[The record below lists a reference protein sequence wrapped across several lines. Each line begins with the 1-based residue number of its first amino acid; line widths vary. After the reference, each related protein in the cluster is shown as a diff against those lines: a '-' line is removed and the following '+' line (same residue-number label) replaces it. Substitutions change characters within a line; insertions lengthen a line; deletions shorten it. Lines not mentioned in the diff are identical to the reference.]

1 MIDAKRKEDFYID
14 ETNSDSGPVVRWN
27 SNDRIPFG
35 DMLSEFANA
44 GWISVQTVEN
54 SLAQRKI
61 EDRISIENYRKN
73 YKGPSQEEM
82 FEARAAFGAGA
93 RVYNVFTGTSYSV

>member
-35 DMLSEFANA
+35 DMLSEFATA
-44 GWISVQTVEN
+44 GWISVQTVKN

-73 YKGPSQEEM
+73 YKGPGQEEM

>member
-35 DMLSEFANA
+35 DMLSEFATA
-44 GWISVQTVEN
+44 GWISVQTVKN

>member
-1 MIDAKRKEDFYID
+1 MIDAKRKEDFYVD
-14 ETNSDSGPVVRWN
+14 ETNSATGPVVRWL

-35 DMLSEFANA
+35 DMLAEFATA

-61 EDRISIENYRKN
+61 EDRRAIEAYRKN
-73 YKGPSQEEM
+73 YRGPSQEER
-82 FEARAAFGAGA
+82 FEMQAAFGSGA
-93 RVYNVFTGTSYSV
+93 RIVNVLTGHEYTV

>member
-1 MIDAKRKEDFYID
+1 MIDARRKEDFYID
-14 ETNSDSGPVVRWN
+14 ETDSISGPVVRWR

-35 DMLSEFANA
+35 DMLAEFAHA

-61 EDRISIENYRKN
+61 EDRISLEAYAKN
-73 YKGPSQEEM
+73 YKGPSQEER
-82 FEARAAFGAGA
+82 FEMQAAFGPGA
-93 RVYNVFTGTSYSV
+93 QVVNVLTGHHYTV

>member
-1 MIDAKRKEDFYID
+1 MIDPKRKEDFYVD
-14 ETNSDSGPVVRWN
+14 ETNSDTGPVVRWN

-35 DMLSEFANA
+35 DMLAEFARA

-61 EDRISIENYRKN
+61 EDRLSLEAYAKN
-73 YKGPSQEEM
+73 YKGPSHEDIFEM
-82 FEARAAFGAGA
+82 RAAFGPGA
-93 RVYNVFTGTSYSV
+93 QVVNVLTGHRYTV

>member
-35 DMLSEFANA
+35 DMLSEFATA

>member
-1 MIDAKRKEDFYID
+1 MIDSKRKEDFYID
-14 ETNSDSGPVVRWN
+14 ETDSKSGPVVRWN

-35 DMLSEFANA
+35 DMLAEFAHA

-61 EDRISIENYRKN
+61 EDRISLENYRRN
-73 YKGPSQEEM
+73 YRGPSEEEL
-82 FEARAAFGAGA
+82 FEMQAAFGPGA
-93 RVYNVFTGTSYSV
+93 QVVNVLTGHHYTV

>member
-1 MIDAKRKEDFYID
+1 MIDAKRKDDFYID
-14 ETNSDSGPVVRWN
+14 ETSTESGPVVRWN

-35 DMLSEFANA
+35 DMLTEFANA
-44 GWISVQTVEN
+44 GWITEQTVEN

-61 EDRISIENYRKN
+61 EDRKAIQAYVDNYR
-73 YKGPSQEEM
+73 GPSEEEM

-93 RVYNVFTGTSYSV
+93 TVYNVFTGTSYSV

>member
-1 MIDAKRKEDFYID
+1 
-14 ETNSDSGPVVRWN
+14 VVRWN

-35 DMLSEFANA
+35 DMLTEFANA
-44 GWISVQTVEN
+44 GWITEQTVEN

-61 EDRISIENYRKN
+61 EDRKAIQAYVDNYR
-73 YKGPSQEEM
+73 GPSEEEM

>member
-1 MIDAKRKEDFYID
+1 MIDTKRKEDFYID
-14 ETNSDSGPVVRWN
+14 ETDSASGPVVRWL

-35 DMLSEFANA
+35 DMLAEFAHA

-61 EDRISIENYRKN
+61 EDRIALEAYAKNYR
-73 YKGPSQEEM
+73 GPSEEEQ
-82 FEARAAFGAGA
+82 FEMRAAFGPGA
-93 RVYNVFTGTSYSV
+93 QVVNVLTGHRYTV

>member
-14 ETNSDSGPVVRWN
+14 KTNSDSGPVVRWL

-35 DMLSEFANA
+35 DMLAEFTNA
-44 GWISVQTVEN
+44 GWITVQEVEN

-61 EDRISIENYRKN
+61 EDRISIENYRRN

-93 RVYNVFTGTSYSV
+93 RVYNIFTGTSYTV

>member
-1 MIDAKRKEDFYID
+1 MIDARRKEDFYID
-14 ETNSDSGPVVRWN
+14 ETDSTSGPVVRWR

-35 DMLSEFANA
+35 DMLAEFAHA

-73 YKGPSQEEM
+73 YKGPGEEEM

-93 RVYNVFTGTSYSV
+93 RVVNVFTGHTYTV

>member
-14 ETNSDSGPVVRWN
+14 KTNSDSGPVVRWL

-35 DMLSEFANA
+35 DMLAEFANA
-44 GWISVQTVEN
+44 GWITVQEVEN

-61 EDRISIENYRKN
+61 EDRISIENYRRN

-93 RVYNVFTGTSYSV
+93 QVYNIFTGTSYSV